1 MTTLVFG
8 TTGMVARALGQ
19 TAGSRAFMALSRSD
33 ADLFDPAACATAI
46 EAVRPSAVIN
56 AAAYTAVDKA
66 EGEEEIARVVNAAAP
81 AAMAAICAAFE
92 IPFLHLSTDYVFDGA
107 GTVPRQPDDPTR
119 PINAYGRTKLAGEMA
134 IRETGARHA
143 ILRTSWVFSEHGA
156 NFLRTMLRLAD
167 TRDALRVVGDQ
178 IGGPTPARGIAEA
191 LWTITDALIDGH
203 GGGTFHYSGAP
214 DISWAGFAGAI
225 FEEAAREVTVTGIP
239 TSEYPTPAARP
250 LNSRLDC
257 SRTTS
262 EFGLERPMWRE
273 DVTRITRLLT

>member
-1 MTTLVFG
+1 
-8 TTGMVARALGQ
+8 
-19 TAGSRAFMALSRSD
+19 
-33 ADLFDPAACATAI
+33 
-46 EAVRPSAVIN
+46 
-56 AAAYTAVDKA
+56 
-66 EGEEEIARVVNAAAP
+66 IARVVNAAAP
-81 AAMAAICAAFE
+81 AAMAAICAALG
-92 IPFLHLSTDYVFDGA
+92 IPFLHLSTDYVFDGE
-107 GTVPRQPDDPTR
+107 GTEPHKPYDATR
-119 PINAYGRTKLAGEMA
+119 PINAYGRTKLAGEVA
-134 IRETGARHA
+134 IRDTGARHA

-191 LWTITDALIDGH
+191 LWTITDALTDGH

-214 DISWAGFAGAI
+214 DISWAGFARTI
-225 FEEAAREVTVTGIP
+225 FEEAGREVTVTEIP
-239 TSEYPTPAARP
+239 TTEYPTPAARP

>member
-8 TTGMVARALGQ
+8 TTGMVARAVAE
-19 TAGSRAFMALSRSD
+19 TVGSRSFMALSRSD
-33 ADLFDPAACATAI
+33 ADLSDPAACATAI
-46 EAVRPSAVIN
+46 KASRPSAVIN
-56 AAAYTAVDKA
+56 AAAYTAVDRA
-66 EGEEEIARVVNAAAP
+66 EGEEATAHAINASAP
-81 AAMAAICAAFE
+81 GAMAAACAE
-92 IPFLHLSTDYVFDGA
+92 LGIPFLHLSTDYVFDGE
-107 GTVPRQPDDPTR
+107 GTAPHETDDATR
-119 PINAYGRTKLAGEMA
+119 PINAYGRTKRAGEMA
-134 IRETGARHA
+134 IRETGARHL

-156 NFLRTMLRLAD
+156 NFLNTMLRLAE

-214 DISWAGFAGAI
+214 DISWAAFARAI
-225 FEEAAREVTVTGIP
+225 FEEAGREVTVTEIP
-239 TSEYPTPAARP
+239 TSEYPTPAPRP